1 MNRKTANKVMT
12 AHEAVKRFVHNGA
25 TVGMGGQSIGRC
37 AMALT
42 HEIIRQNIK
51 NLTLVGCNLSMSMD
65 MLVGGIGCE
74 DRMWNRQFGTIWNS
88 FPMEASY

>member
-51 NLTLVGCNLSMSMD
+51 NLT
-65 MLVGGIGCE
+65 
-74 DRMWNRQFGTIWNS
+74 
-88 FPMEASY
+88 